1 MSWSSLWNW
10 LPGLQIH
17 VACCGADHLTFE
29 VGRGRGGVW
38 YGWFPKKISCR
49 LISREKI
56 IARKHLWGKKISY
69 TEKKCYTFACQ
80 RKIYHQRFGKTN
92 FYPIQITRT
101 PLKSQIIAR
110 LLIQPSVLAPRHY
123 GHFDRR
129 KVPGG
134 EERGEVDVLAG

>member
-1 MSWSSLWNW
+1 MVWVISEKNILQTDFEGKNYCKET
-10 LPGLQIH
+10 PG
-17 VACCGADHLTFE
+17 
-29 VGRGRGGVW
+29 
-38 YGWFPKKISCR
+38 
-49 LISREKI
+49 
-56 IARKHLWGKKISY
+56 
-69 TEKKCYTFACQ
+69 EKKYPTLKKNVTPLHV

-92 FYPIQITRT
+92 FYPNQITRT

>member
-1 MSWSSLWNW
+1 MVIMELIARFTNSRSLLWGRPFDFW
-10 LPGLQIH
+10 G
-17 VACCGADHLTFE
+17 GAGE
-29 VGRGRGGVW
+29 GRGLVW
-38 YGWFPKKISCR
+38 VIS
-49 LISREKI
+49 EKNI
-56 IARKHLWGKKISY
+56 LQTDFEGKNYCKETPGEKKISY